1 MFFKK
6 KQDISPT
13 TSDEFLLQAYKETG
27 NIEYIGQLFDR
38 YTQLSFLVCMK
49 YLKEEEESR
58 DTVMQVFEQLI
69 GDLKRYEVQ
78 TFRYWL
84 HSILKNRCL
93 AILSQKQKNNFVS
106 TESAEN
112 FLAEQL
118 ADEDTE
124 KEVYLSHLPKA
135 LERLNDEQKIC
146 IDFFYLQQKSYK
158 EIADITGFDLNK
170 VKSYI
175 QNGKRNLKMHLMEM
189 SKG

>member
-6 KQDISPT
+6 RQDISLT
-13 TSDEFLLQAYKETG
+13 TSDEFLIQAYKETG

-124 KEVYLSHLPKA
+124 KEVYLFLLPKA

-175 QNGKRNLKMHLMEM
+175 QNGKRNLKTHLMEM